1 MTRHLR
7 TIILLLSLTLAGTTL
22 ADTKYYWVGGLHY
35 AINTDDSTAQVV
47 RSGYYDDITSVSI
60 PASIT
65 VDSITYPVTSLGESC
80 FVYCTKLASVTI
92 PASVRELEANCFSH
106 CISLAEIDLPSSV
119 TKMGDR
125 CFNYCTALRSITIPD
140 SVTELAAFCFAG
152 CDSLRSIVLPRTL
165 KRIGGY
171 CFAAPS

>member
-7 TIILLLSLTLAGTTL
+7 TIILLLSLMLAGTTF

-80 FVYCTKLASVTI
+80 FVYCTKLASVSI

-125 CFNYCTALRSITIPD
+125 CFNYCTKLRSITIPD
-140 SVTELAAFCFAG
+140 SVTELATFCFAG
-152 CDSLRSIVLPRTL
+152 CDSLRRIVLPRAL